1 MIELLQRPAVRHD
14 QLVHE
19 LKTLRKGRGIH
30 ASRIGERIGATLR
43 QLAGVA
49 DGEGPVAIR
58 SKVEAHL
65 EMLTRYL
72 PADLR
77 TAALIALAIA
87 PDSRHPL
94 YKDRVTLAAAR
105 IHRDPRTARRRIDEA
120 FERLAEL
127 AVAPDRLLGDPAPVT
142 STGWHLD
149 ELVMT
154 VALDRP
160 KPELI
165 ERARLTS
172 DQDGLREV
180 TVLTDRVLD
189 RMSGSPAVV
198 DVFHGGSLSG
208 RRDPA
213 GATLLAL
220 PRPLA
225 YGERHE
231 YTVRGQTEPGGLT
244 RIEFTPAHPCEQ
256 FHLHV
261 RFPRADMPRYLRR
274 MGDEHRREWVDDAGE
289 LHLRFDG
296 LVPGRTYGVHWERQ
310 L

>member
-14 QLVHE
+14 QLVLE

-30 ASRIGERIGATLR
+30 ASRIGDRIGMTLR
-43 QLAGVA
+43 QLAGVTA
-49 DGEGPVAIR
+49 DEGPVAIR

-77 TAALIALAIA
+77 TAALIAFAIA

-127 AVAPDRLLGDPAPVT
+127 AVAPDRLLGEPAPPT
-142 STGWHLD
+142 GTGWHVN

-160 KPELI
+160 MPELI
-165 ERARLTS
+165 ERCRVTS
-172 DQDGLREV
+172 DEDGLREV
-180 TVLTDRVLD
+180 ALLTDQV
-189 RMSGSPAVV
+189 MTSPVV
-198 DVFHGGSLSG
+198 TVFHGGSLSG
-208 RRDPA
+208 RRDA
-213 GATLLAL
+213 SGATLLSL
-220 PRPLA
+220 PKPLA
-225 YGERHE
+225 YGESHE
-231 YTVRGQTEPGGLT
+231 YTVRGCTESRLT
-244 RIEFTPAHPCEQ
+244 RIEFTPTRQCDE
-256 FHLHV
+256 FHLRV
-261 RFPRADMPRYLRR
+261 RFARDDVPRHLRR
-274 MGDEHRREWVDDAGE
+274 MGDEHRREWVDEAGE
-289 LHLRFDG
+289 IYLRFDG
-296 LVPGRTYGVHWERQ
+296 LVPGRTYGVHWE
-310 L
+310 